1 MGHIINKRFRLL
13 SAIVLVLTACTKPED
28 TAVTANQRFT
38 QSMDWNNSHPYR
50 VLTVPTDDY
59 LIMTMGDSHV
69 GGTHNLDNFCKT
81 AIIKKTTAV
90 IMAGDL
96 TSGHGKDY
104 ELFEQH
110 LPPQDSLATFL
121 IAGNHDLFFNGW
133 KEFYSRFGSSSYLFA
148 IKSSIA
154 SDLFICLETGGGT
167 LGDKQLDWLINILE
181 TMRTGYRHCIVIT
194 HDNLFRSRHTDS
206 TNPLVEEVQV
216 LLELFTK
223 YNVAMVVTGHD
234 HKKDS
239 EVFGLTTYIV
249 MDALKDG
256 SENAGYFQIHVKDAK
271 IEYEFKN
278 F

>member
-13 SAIVLVLTACTKPED
+13 SVIALVLTACTKPED
-28 TAVTANQRFT
+28 TAVTANQRFI
-38 QSMDWNNSHPYR
+38 QSFDWNNSHPYR
-50 VLTVPTDDY
+50 VVTVPTDDY
-59 LIMTMGDSHV
+59 MIMTMGDSHV
-69 GGTHNLDNFCKT
+69 GGTNNLDNFCKT
-81 AIIKKTTAV
+81 AKKKNVSAV

-104 ELFEQH
+104 DVFEQH
-110 LPPQDSLATFL
+110 LLPQDSLATFL

-133 KEFYSRFGSSSYLFA
+133 NEFYSRFGSSSYFFV
-148 IKSSIA
+148 IKTSTA

-167 LGDKQLDWLINILE
+167 LGDRQLDWLINILKSHRSE
-181 TMRTGYRHCIVIT
+181 YRHCMVFT
-194 HDNLFRSRHTDS
+194 HNNLIRSRHTDS

-223 YNVAMVVTGHD
+223 YNVSMVVTGHD

-239 EVFGLTTYIV
+239 EVFGLTTYII

-271 IEYEFKN
+271 IEYEFEN